1 VRPWIAAP
9 TDPASAPF
17 YLLIPYAW
25 AFSLLHTLNS
35 RRAIS
40 LGALESEGGS
50 PPISCVFT
58 ATTAHPTPFAD
69 DKSRFD
75 LDEPRPEL
83 QERRRSSASG
93 AMRMFHRQLSVD
105 DAPPVP
111 QSPRSARWSRHP
123 VAGQIAV
130 SVETTSRTDGDDLV
144 KPASPTLGRL
154 HVVPDESHLAPVAF
168 QISLERRAS
177 DAAAAAAV

>member
-1 VRPWIAAP
+1 
-9 TDPASAPF
+9 
-17 YLLIPYAW
+17 
-25 AFSLLHTLNS
+25 
-35 RRAIS
+35 
-40 LGALESEGGS
+40 
-50 PPISCVFT
+50 
-58 ATTAHPTPFAD
+58 
-69 DKSRFD
+69 
-75 LDEPRPEL
+75 
-83 QERRRSSASG
+83 
-93 AMRMFHRQLSVD
+93 MRMFHRQLSVD

-130 SVETTSRTDGDDLV
+130 SVETTSRTDGDDLD